1 MNEINNQLKTLSYSL
16 MVSWTTTS
24 DNQVTRLYASVPKV
38 RKLYKFLND
47 NFFAIKNKLDKG
59 EKEVFWYFKLSQ
71 ETFMDEL
78 NYLIDYT
85 STIRILVKGKERNLY
100 TNRQVRS
107 WDKTRRQLLDFEEK
121 YKKYV
126 IGFLTQIPCDLTE
139 NIASYL

>member
-1 MNEINNQLKTLSYSL
+1 

>member
-59 EKEVFWYFKLSQ
+59 EKELFWYFKLSQ

-78 NYLIDYT
+78 NYLFYYT

>member
-1 MNEINNQLKTLSYSL
+1 

-59 EKEVFWYFKLSQ
+59 EKELFWYFKLSQ

-78 NYLIDYT
+78 NYLFYYT